1 MYDIFVV
8 SNRQYFPFL
17 EEIQIRF
24 PFIKTAS
31 SISDAQVKS
40 LTHMFWVI
48 WDDLK
53 ICDNFNFEIH
63 IPEWD
68 KQYVHVFKNLNGDI
82 GVCLIPK
89 SKEISKKE
97 NDYRFFI
104 NSKHIDIVASY
115 TGLYDKFIISSYEDY
130 ENAYVTSRTEMF
142 WCIYNEIVITDNS
155 IFELYFDPRNKVY
168 DYDRDI
174 NHVFL
179 NQDIDDKKYN
189 GLMLMSKNKKV
200 PKREIDFR
208 FLVEKK
214 EHDKLVSKLKPYDI
228 VFISYN
234 ESNADKNYQRLLDK
248 NLENKIYRIHGI
260 KGIHQ
265 AHIEAAKI
273 VTTPMFWVVD
283 GDAVIT
289 NDFSFSHLVPRHDR
303 HVVHVWHSKNPIN
316 GLEYG
321 YGGVKL
327 LPKKQTLEMD
337 INSSDMTSSI
347 STSFK
352 VMPGVSNVTEFNV
365 DPFSTWRSAFRE
377 CVKLSSKIILGQVDE
392 ETESRLDAWCNI
404 DSTAAFANYAKQ
416 GAQLGKEYGQNNAG
430 NIPALNMI
438 NNFEW
443 LKHQFEL
450 SSDIN
455 GKTLE
460 ITSAQALATS

>member
-1 MYDIFVV
+1 MYDIFII
-8 SNRQYFPFL
+8 SEREYFPFL
-17 EEIQIRF
+17 IELRNRF
-24 PFIKTAS
+24 PFIKTA
-31 SISDAQVKS
+31 IDICDAQNKS
-40 LTHMFWVI
+40 LTEMFWVI

-53 ICDNFNFEIH
+53 IYDNFNFEIH
-63 IPEWD
+63 IPDWD
-68 KQYVHVFKNLNGDI
+68 KQYVHVFKNLNSDI
-82 GVCLIPK
+82 GICLIPK
-89 SKEISKKE
+89 NKEVSKKE

-104 NSKHIDIVASY
+104 NSKHIDVVASY
-115 TGLYDKFIISSYEDY
+115 TGSYDKFIISNYEDY
-130 ENAYVTSRTEMF
+130 ERAYITSRTEMF
-142 WCIYNEIVITDNS
+142 WCIYNEIVITDNL
-155 IFELYFDPRNKVY
+155 IFELYFDPRDKVY
-168 DYDRDI
+168 DYDRNI

-214 EHDKLVSKLKPYDI
+214 EHKRLVSKLKLYDI

-234 ESNADKNYQRLLDK
+234 ESNADKNYQKLLDK
-248 NLENKIYRIHGI
+248 NLGNKIYRIHGI
-260 KGIHQ
+260 EGIHQ
-265 AHIEAAKI
+265 AHIEAARI

-283 GDAVIT
+283 GDAVVT
-289 NDFSFSHLVPRHDR
+289 DNFNFSHLVPRYDR
-303 HVVHVWHSKNPIN
+303 YIVHVWHSKNPIN

-337 INSSDMTSSI
+337 TNSLDMTSSI
-347 STSFK
+347 STGLR
-352 VMPGVSNVTEFNV
+352 VIPEVSNITEFNT
-365 DPFSTWRSAFRE
+365 DSFSTWRSAFRE
-377 CVKLSSKIILGQVDE
+377 CVKLSSKIILGQVDV
-392 ETESRLDAWCNI
+392 ETENRLDAWCNI
-404 DSTAAFANYAKQ
+404 NSTAAFSDYAKL
-416 GAQLGKEYGQNNAG
+416 GAQLGKEYGQKNAG

-438 NNFEW
+438 NDFDW
-443 LKHQFEL
+443 LKNQFEL